1 LLGVALLALAL
12 LAAAGL
18 SNYAIARAA
27 RRLPRWL
34 ARRRGLPLGP
44 DVPGARA
51 ALIAAVFAQIALW
64 VFVAAR
70 LALLFPPVE
79 RALGSARAA
88 VARGLMLPLATVG
101 ERSYSALDLLMLPL
115 AVLAVWLVVSV
126 LVWLARRTVFAAAG
140 LEEGAQE
147 MFSGILRYA
156 LVLPALVIVLT
167 AWGVDLRSL
176 AILASVLGVGIGF
189 GLQNIANNLVSGLL
203 INFGRAVRPGDFV
216 NVGAHAG
223 TVLRVGARSTQI
235 RTLDQVTVIVPNS
248 QLLESE
254 VVNWSHGDPTSRV
267 HVRVGVAYGSEPGRV
282 RRALFEAAAEHPA
295 VLREPRPEVR
305 LTGFGESSLD
315 FELLVWTRDPRDQ
328 DRLRSDLNFRI
339 AEQFARAGIAI
350 PFPQHDVHLRS
361 ASLDRAIETWRRSLP
376 AGSELPASEAT
387 PAHPASSPAL
397 ASAAGWH
404 GGRLDDWSEAELD
417 ALLARMCGEGGLAV
431 GDHRHLFRV
440 YRDCF
445 IGRRAVDWLVER
457 EGLSRT
463 EAIAVGQRLVERGSI
478 HHVLDEHGFRDGH
491 FFYRFEGGGAA
502 ADLGDT
508 PRD

>member
-1 LLGVALLALAL
+1 VTHALGVALLLV
-12 LAAAGL
+12 AAAGL
-18 SNYAIARAA
+18 AHYAIARAA
-27 RRLPRWL
+27 RRIPRWL
-34 ARRRGLPLGP
+34 ARRRGLALGP

-51 ALIAAVFAQIALW
+51 ALLAAVAAQIALW
-64 VFVAAR
+64 LGVTAR
-70 LALLFPPVE
+70 LAMLFPPAQH
-79 RALGSARAA
+79 ALAAARAMIA
-88 VARGLMLPLATVG
+88 SGLMTPLATVG

-115 AVLAVWLVVSV
+115 AVLAVWLVVSA
-126 LVWLARRTVFAAAG
+126 LVWLARRFVLAAAG

-203 INFGRAVRPGDFV
+203 INFGRTLRPGDFV
-216 NVGAHAG
+216 NVGSHAG
-223 TVLRVGARSTQI
+223 TVMRVGARSTQV

-248 QLLESE
+248 ELLESE

-267 HVRVGVAYGSEPGRV
+267 HVRVGVAYGTEPALV
-282 RRALFEAAAEHPA
+282 RRALFEAAAQHPG

-305 LTGFGESSLD
+305 LSGFGESSLD

-339 AEQFARAGIAI
+339 AEQFARAGISI
-350 PFPQHDVHLRS
+350 PFPQQDVHLRS
-361 ASLDRAIETWRRSLP
+361 ASLERAIETWQRSLP
-376 AGSELPASEAT
+376 AAAQLPETEAELAQRAG
-387 PAHPASSPAL
+387 
-397 ASAAGWH
+397 SAALEAPGGWR
-404 GGRLDDWSEAELD
+404 GGRLDEWSEAELD
-417 ALLARMCGEGGLAV
+417 ALLSRMRGEGGIAV
-431 GDHRHLFRV
+431 GEHRYLFRV

-445 IGRRAVDWLVER
+445 VGRSAVDWLVAR

-463 EAIAVGQRLVERGSI
+463 EAVAVGQRLVERGSL

-491 FFYRFEGGGAA
+491 FFYRFESAPA
-502 ADLGDT
+502 QASSSAP
-508 PRD
+508 PRA